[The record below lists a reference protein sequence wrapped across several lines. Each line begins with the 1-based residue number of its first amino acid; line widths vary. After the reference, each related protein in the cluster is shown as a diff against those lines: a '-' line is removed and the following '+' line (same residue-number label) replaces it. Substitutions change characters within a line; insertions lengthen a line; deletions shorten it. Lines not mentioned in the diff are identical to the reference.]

1 MRSKEEFQWAA
12 HAKLLS
18 SSVGQNIAFSSG
30 PSSSTTGR
38 LLLDLK
44 QHQNKMSLWGIRD
57 SRNRVVQVQ
66 HDSQDG
72 KWINFICF
80 KQTGSAE
87 NLNKENPRQ
96 TCTTKK
102 DICSTVWNG
111 RLRLFFMVPH
121 TNKLLPR
128 LKFWRVGK
136 TLVSRFDQAWHAIPS
151 KSSFNISHR
160 INLCRTR
167 CSLDIG
173 WKSSIGS
180 SASLA
185 RAKPNPLWSEWT
197 WYFSFWNS
205 NLRQPHPK
213 CARGCIGGST
223 SSWLSFPSFLPI
235 FQFLPLFPFLH
246 DSYFCLLHY
255 FFDRPPAIISW

>member
-87 NLNKENPRQ
+87 DLNKENPRQ
-96 TCTTKK
+96 TCTTRYMQHGLKWK
-102 DICSTVWNG
+102 TASFLHGAAHKQTTPQTQILKSRKNTCISIWPSMTRNSFEIK
-111 RLRLFFMVPH
+111 LQHFTPH
-121 TNKLLPR
+121 QLMQNKMQSGHR
-128 LKFWRVGK
+128 LKI
-136 TLVSRFDQAWHAIPS
+136 FDWV
-151 KSSFNISHR
+151 ISV
-160 INLCRTR
+160 LGTR
-167 CSLDIG
+167 Q
-173 WKSSIGS
+173 
-180 SASLA
+180 
-185 RAKPNPLWSEWT
+185 AKPVVKWVNMVF
-197 WYFSFWNS
+197 FSFWSS

-213 CARGCIGGST
+213 CARGCIGGSR

-235 FQFLPLFPFLH
+235 FQFLPAFPFLH
-246 DSYFCLLHY
+246 DFSFLYCT